1 MHLEI
6 VIICM
11 FIYFHYYSI
20 MVDFSQFLFIII
32 IIIIYCINFEHRRI
46 IRIII
51 SLLDDAFV
59 ANCIL
64 AFHRIHVNRVVE

>member
-20 MVDFSQFLFIII
+20 MVDFSQFLF
-32 IIIIYCINFEHRRI
+32 IYCINFEHRRI